1 MASTLFLH
9 STEVT
14 FFHLQVSQTYKESH
28 NSSVSF
34 PYNPAKNME
43 PLKFEAEGSSG
54 RTSNSFV
61 LWQVYALGGFLV
73 LKWACARWNERKET
87 TAKRRLRMMMIMIK
101 TSHIAPKTGQINRT
115 RNSEPEVNTDWIL
128 FFGILGYGYYPN

>member
-1 MASTLFLH
+1 
-9 STEVT
+9 
-14 FFHLQVSQTYKESH
+14 
-28 NSSVSF
+28 
-34 PYNPAKNME
+34 ME